1 MYVGWPTSPDPPN
14 NRAMP
19 PIKTEHDHL
28 VNGLSLVPWNVLDQ
42 LTPEQLRALDQTG
55 TTRKLGKG
63 DFVFRSGENAAGVY
77 FLKSGKIK
85 VSQPVSNGK
94 EVILWFCFGGDIF
107 GLAEAAQHGEREV
120 SAQACETSEVLS
132 IPQARFNAYL
142 FEYPQ
147 VMFLLLQ
154 VMSSRLRCLS
164 ETLANVAGEQVHTR
178 LARLMLWL
186 CARYGRR
193 EGAGIIMN
201 VHLTHQEI
209 ADMIGATRQT
219 VTSIMSDFK
228 RKGILDTR
236 DHYIHIVDKTQ
247 LGALLH

>member
-1 MYVGWPTSPDPPN
+1 MQAARSDSDSL
-14 NRAMP
+14 
-19 PIKTEHDHL
+19 I
-28 VNGLSLVPWNVLDQ
+28 NGLSLVPWNVLEQ
-42 LTPEQLRALDQTG
+42 LTPEELRALDATG
-55 TTRKLGKG
+55 SVRRLEKG
-63 DFVFRSGENAAGVY
+63 DFVFRSGENAGGVY

-85 VSQPVSNGK
+85 VSQPVSSGK

-120 SAQACETSEVLS
+120 SARACEDSEVLS
-132 IPQARFNAYL
+132 IPQQRFHHYL
-142 FEYPQ
+142 FEHPN

-178 LARLMLWL
+178 FARLMLWL
-186 CARYGRR
+186 CARYGQRQ
-193 EGAGIIMN
+193 GAEVVMK

-219 VTSIMSDFK
+219 VTTIMGDL
-228 RKGILDTR
+228 RRQGILEIH
-236 DHYIHIVDKTQ
+236 DHFIHVVNKQQ

>member
-1 MYVGWPTSPDPPN
+1 MPT
-14 NRAMP
+14 
-19 PIKTEHDHL
+19 IKTEHDHL
-28 VNGLSLVPWNVLDQ
+28 VSGLSLVPWNVLDQ
-42 LTPEQLRALDQTG
+42 LTPEQLQALDKTG
-55 TTRKLGKG
+55 TTRKLDKG
-63 DFVFRSGENAAGVY
+63 DFVFRSGENAGGVH

-120 SAQACETSEVLS
+120 SAQACENSEILS
-132 IPQARFNAYL
+132 IPQTRFNIYL
-142 FEYPQ
+142 FEHPQ

-164 ETLANVAGEQVHTR
+164 ETMANIAGQQVHTR

-186 CARYGRR
+186 CARYGQR
-193 EGAGIIMN
+193 EGDNVVMK

-219 VTSIMSDFK
+219 VTSIMGDFK
-228 RKGILDTR
+228 RQGILETR
-236 DHYIHIVDKTQ
+236 DHYIHIIDKKL
-247 LGALLH
+247 LGTLLH

>member
-1 MYVGWPTSPDPPN
+1 ML
-14 NRAMP
+14 ALQ
-19 PIKTEHDHL
+19 TEADSL
-28 VNGLSLVPWNVLDQ
+28 VNGLSLVPWNVL
-42 LTPEQLRALDQTG
+42 EQLSAADLAALDKTG
-55 TTRKLGKG
+55 STRRLAKG
-63 DFVFRSGENAAGVY
+63 DYVFRPGENANGVY
-77 FLKSGKIK
+77 FLKNGKIK
-85 VSQPVSNGK
+85 VSQPVSSGK

-120 SAQACETSEVLS
+120 SARACEDSEILS
-132 IPQARFNAYL
+132 IAQPRFHEFL
-142 FEYPQ
+142 FAHPT

-154 VMSSRLRCLS
+154 VMASRLRCLS

-193 EGAGIIMN
+193 EGASVVMN

-219 VTSIMSDFK
+219 VTTLMGDW
-228 RKGILDTR
+228 RRQGILEIH
-236 DHYIHIVDKTQ
+236 DHFIHVINKQQ
-247 LGALLH
+247 LGSLLH

>member
-1 MYVGWPTSPDPPN
+1 
-14 NRAMP
+14 MP

-28 VNGLSLVPWNVLDQ
+28 VSGLSLVPWNVLDQ
-42 LTPEQLRALDQTG
+42 LTPEQLQALDKTG
-55 TTRKLGKG
+55 TTRRLDKG
-63 DFVFRSGENAAGVY
+63 DFVFRSGENAGGVH

-120 SAQACETSEVLS
+120 SAQACENSEILS
-132 IPQARFNAYL
+132 IPQTRFNIYL
-142 FEYPQ
+142 FEHPQ

-164 ETLANVAGEQVHTR
+164 ETMANIAGQQVHTR

-186 CARYGRR
+186 CARYGQR
-193 EGAGIIMN
+193 EGDNVVMK

-219 VTSIMSDFK
+219 VTSIMGDFK
-228 RKGILDTR
+228 RQGILETR
-236 DHYIHIVDKTQ
+236 DHYIHIIDKKL
-247 LGALLH
+247 LGTLLH

>member
-1 MYVGWPTSPDPPN
+1 ML
-14 NRAMP
+14 
-19 PIKTEHDHL
+19 PIKSEHDHL
-28 VNGLSLVPWNVLDQ
+28 ISGLSLVPWNVLDQ
-42 LTPEQLRALDQTG
+42 LTPEQLHALDKTG
-55 TTRKLGKG
+55 TTYKLDKG
-63 DFVFRSGENAAGVY
+63 DFVFRSGENAAGVH

-120 SAQACETSEVLS
+120 SAQACEDSEILS

-164 ETLANVAGEQVHTR
+164 ETLANVTGQQVHTR

-193 EGAGIIMN
+193 EGDSVVMK

-219 VTSIMSDFK
+219 VTSIMGDFK
-228 RKGILDTR
+228 RKGILEIR
-236 DHYIHIVDKTQ
+236 DHYIHIVDKIQ

>member
-1 MYVGWPTSPDPPN
+1 
-14 NRAMP
+14 MP

-28 VNGLSLVPWNVLDQ
+28 VSGLSLVPWNVLDQ
-42 LTPEQLRALDQTG
+42 LTPEQLQALDKTG
-55 TTRKLGKG
+55 TTRRLDKG
-63 DFVFRSGENAAGVY
+63 DFVFRSGENAGGVH

-120 SAQACETSEVLS
+120 SAQACENSEILS
-132 IPQARFNAYL
+132 IPQTRFNIYL
-142 FEYPQ
+142 FEHPQ

-164 ETLANVAGEQVHTR
+164 ETMANIAGQQVHTR

-186 CARYGRR
+186 CARYGQR
-193 EGAGIIMN
+193 EGNNVVMK

-219 VTSIMSDFK
+219 VTSIMGDFK
-228 RKGILDTR
+228 RQGILETR
-236 DHYIHIVDKTQ
+236 DHYIHIIDKKL
-247 LGALLH
+247 LGTLLH

>member
-1 MYVGWPTSPDPPN
+1 MLSP
-14 NRAMP
+14 MP

-28 VNGLSLVPWNVLDQ
+28 VSGLSLVPWNVLDQ
-42 LTPEQLRALDQTG
+42 LTPEQLQALDKTG
-55 TTRKLGKG
+55 TTRRLDKG
-63 DFVFRSGENAAGVY
+63 DFVFRSGENAGGVH

-120 SAQACETSEVLS
+120 SAQACENSEILS
-132 IPQARFNAYL
+132 IPQTRFNIYL
-142 FEYPQ
+142 FEHPQ

-164 ETLANVAGEQVHTR
+164 ETMANIAGQQVHTR

-186 CARYGRR
+186 CARYGQR
-193 EGAGIIMN
+193 EGDNVVMK

-219 VTSIMSDFK
+219 VTSIMGDFK
-228 RKGILDTR
+228 RQGILETR
-236 DHYIHIVDKTQ
+236 DHYIHIIDKKL
-247 LGALLH
+247 LGTLLH

>member
-1 MYVGWPTSPDPPN
+1 
-14 NRAMP
+14 MP

-28 VNGLSLVPWNVLDQ
+28 VSGLSLVPWNVLDQ
-42 LTPEQLRALDQTG
+42 LTPEQLQALDKTG
-55 TTRKLGKG
+55 TTRKLDKG
-63 DFVFRSGENAAGVY
+63 DFVFRSGENAGGVH

-120 SAQACETSEVLS
+120 SAQACENSEILS
-132 IPQARFNAYL
+132 IPQTRFNIYL
-142 FEYPQ
+142 FEHPQ

-164 ETLANVAGEQVHTR
+164 ETMANIAGQQVHTR

-186 CARYGRR
+186 CARYGQR
-193 EGAGIIMN
+193 EGDNVVMK

-219 VTSIMSDFK
+219 VTSIMGDFK
-228 RKGILDTR
+228 RQGILETR
-236 DHYIHIVDKTQ
+236 DHYIHIIDKKL
-247 LGALLH
+247 LGTLLH

>member
-1 MYVGWPTSPDPPN
+1 MYAGQTLSP
-14 NRAMP
+14 MP

-28 VNGLSLVPWNVLDQ
+28 VSGLSLVPWNVLDQ
-42 LTPEQLRALDQTG
+42 LTPEQLQALDKTG
-55 TTRKLGKG
+55 TTRRLDKG
-63 DFVFRSGENAAGVY
+63 DFVFRSGENAGGVH

-120 SAQACETSEVLS
+120 SAQACENSEILS
-132 IPQARFNAYL
+132 IPQTRFNIYL
-142 FEYPQ
+142 FEHPQ

-164 ETLANVAGEQVHTR
+164 ETMANIAGQQVHTR

-186 CARYGRR
+186 CARYGQR
-193 EGAGIIMN
+193 EGDNVVMK

-219 VTSIMSDFK
+219 VTSIMGDFK
-228 RKGILDTR
+228 RQGILETR
-236 DHYIHIVDKTQ
+236 DHYIHIIDKKL
-247 LGALLH
+247 LGTLLH

>member
-1 MYVGWPTSPDPPN
+1 
-14 NRAMP
+14 MP

-28 VNGLSLVPWNVLDQ
+28 VSGLSLVPWNVLDQ
-42 LTPEQLRALDQTG
+42 LTPEQLQALDKTG
-55 TTRKLGKG
+55 TTRRLDQG
-63 DFVFRSGENAAGVY
+63 DFVFRSGENAGGVH

-120 SAQACETSEVLS
+120 SAQACENSEILS
-132 IPQARFNAYL
+132 IPQTRFNIYL
-142 FEYPQ
+142 FEHPQ

-164 ETLANVAGEQVHTR
+164 ETMANIAGQQVHTR

-186 CARYGRR
+186 CARYGQR
-193 EGAGIIMN
+193 EGDNVVMK

-219 VTSIMSDFK
+219 VTSIMGDFK
-228 RKGILDTR
+228 RQGILETR
-236 DHYIHIVDKTQ
+236 DHYIHIIDKKL
-247 LGALLH
+247 LGTLLH

>member
-1 MYVGWPTSPDPPN
+1 
-14 NRAMP
+14 MP

-28 VNGLSLVPWNVLDQ
+28 VSGLSLVPWNVLDQ
-42 LTPEQLRALDQTG
+42 LTPEQLQALDKTG
-55 TTRKLGKG
+55 TTRRLDKG
-63 DFVFRSGENAAGVY
+63 DFVFRSGENAGGVH

-120 SAQACETSEVLS
+120 SAQACENSEILS
-132 IPQARFNAYL
+132 IPQMRFNIYL
-142 FEYPQ
+142 FEHPQ

-164 ETLANVAGEQVHTR
+164 ETMANIAGQQVHTR

-186 CARYGRR
+186 CARYGQR
-193 EGAGIIMN
+193 EGDNVVMK

-219 VTSIMSDFK
+219 VTSIMGDFK
-228 RKGILDTR
+228 RQGILETR
-236 DHYIHIVDKTQ
+236 DHYIHIIDKKL
-247 LGALLH
+247 LGTLLH

>member
-1 MYVGWPTSPDPPN
+1 
-14 NRAMP
+14 MP
-19 PIKTEHDHL
+19 GTRTESDS
-28 VNGLSLVPWNVLDQ
+28 VITGLSLVPWNVLDQ
-42 LTPEQLRALDQTG
+42 LSPEELRALDATG
-55 TTRKLGKG
+55 LIRRLAKG
-63 DFVFRSGENAAGVY
+63 DFVFRSGENAGGVY

-85 VSQPVSNGK
+85 VSQPVSSGK

-107 GLAEAAQHGEREV
+107 GLAEAAQHSEREV
-120 SAQACETSEVLS
+120 SARACEDSEVLS
-132 IPQARFNAYL
+132 IPQHRFHHYL
-142 FEYPQ
+142 FEHPK

-193 EGAGIIMN
+193 QGKDVVMN

-209 ADMIGATRQT
+209 ADMIGTTRQT
-219 VTSIMSDFK
+219 VTTIMGDL
-228 RKGILDTR
+228 RRQGILEVH
-236 DHYIHIVDKTQ
+236 DHFIHVVNKKQ

>member
-1 MYVGWPTSPDPPN
+1 
-14 NRAMP
+14 MP
-19 PIKTEHDHL
+19 SIKTEHDHL
-28 VNGLSLVPWNVLDQ
+28 VSGLSLVPWNVLDQ
-42 LTPEQLRALDQTG
+42 LTPEQLQALDKTG
-55 TTRKLGKG
+55 TTRRLDKG
-63 DFVFRSGENAAGVY
+63 DFVFRSGENAGGVH

-120 SAQACETSEVLS
+120 SAQACENSEILS
-132 IPQARFNAYL
+132 IPQTRFNIYL
-142 FEYPQ
+142 FEHPQ

-164 ETLANVAGEQVHTR
+164 ETMANIAGQQVHTR

-186 CARYGRR
+186 CARYGQR
-193 EGAGIIMN
+193 EGNNVVMK

-219 VTSIMSDFK
+219 VTSIMGDFK
-228 RKGILDTR
+228 RQGILETR
-236 DHYIHIVDKTQ
+236 DHYIHIIDKKL
-247 LGALLH
+247 LGTLLH

>member
-1 MYVGWPTSPDPPN
+1 
-14 NRAMP
+14 MP
-19 PIKTEHDHL
+19 PIKTEHDQL

-42 LTPEQLRALDQTG
+42 LTPEQLQALDKTG
-55 TTRKLGKG
+55 TTRRLDKG
-63 DFVFRSGENAAGVY
+63 DFVFRSGENAGGVH

-120 SAQACETSEVLS
+120 SAQACENSEILS
-132 IPQARFNAYL
+132 IPQTRFNIYL
-142 FEYPQ
+142 FEHPQ

-164 ETLANVAGEQVHTR
+164 ETMANIAGQQVHTR

-186 CARYGRR
+186 CARYGQR
-193 EGAGIIMN
+193 EGDNVVMK

-219 VTSIMSDFK
+219 VTSIMGDFK
-228 RKGILDTR
+228 RQGILETR
-236 DHYIHIVDKTQ
+236 DHYIHIIDKKL
-247 LGALLH
+247 LGTLLH